1 MLIWVLSMI
10 LTIRD
15 IFNLH
20 QTSLFLPLG
29 WFWLPEFLCNCHP
42 ALEPSLCFRSNTFNR
57 TLNSLRLRNISL
69 RCPSVS
75 RDHPPST
82 YSSSGNNSTNS
93 ASSSQP
99 LRMHH
104 QTSAHGETIRYL
116 KHHFP
121 SQQTNFQ
128 YTTCSARP
136 SRLPHTPHLSSLWFW
151 APPVLWVASL
161 SFSLSLTVADLLPLS
176 PAAPRRPQKL
186 CLPAGPSLICHRCC

>member
-1 MLIWVLSMI
+1 MLIRVLSMI
-10 LTIRD
+10 LTIGD

-42 ALEPSLCFRSNTFNR
+42 ALEPSLCFHSNTFNR
-57 TLNSLRLRNISL
+57 TLNSLQLRNISL
-69 RCPSVS
+69 RCPRVS

-99 LRMHH
+99 LHMHH
-104 QTSAHGETIRYL
+104 QTSAHGETIQYL

-121 SQQTNFQ
+121 SQQTFSTSLVLPGLLAYLTLPISPLCGSGLLQ
-128 YTTCSARP
+128 CSG
-136 SRLPHTPHLSSLWFW
+136 
-151 APPVLWVASL
+151 
-161 SFSLSLTVADLLPLS
+161 LLPSPSAFLS
-176 PAAPRRPQKL
+176 PLQTCYLFPKQQPQKL